1 MSDQIICRRLRI
13 HGRVQGVGY
22 RMSTV
27 HKANSLSLT
36 GWVRNLPD
44 GDVEALACG
53 APADVDALIIWC
65 RQGPPAAR
73 VLSVDVD
80 ETSADPGLR
89 RFEVR

>member
-1 MSDQIICRRLRI
+1 MTSQPICRHLRI

-22 RMSTV
+22 RASARF
-27 HKANSLSLT
+27 KAAALGLT

-44 GDVEALACG
+44 GDVELLACG
-53 APADVDALIIWC
+53 APTNVDALIIWC

-73 VLSVDVD
+73 VLRVDVD
-80 ETSADPGLR
+80 EGRPEPGLH